1 MAGRVRVS
9 HVNTD
14 LIRTTIFLI
23 TLIVIIIM
31 IRNSMIKMFV
41 FMSEHE
47 AVQSDTFSPQLLM

>member
-23 TLIVIIIM
+23 TLIVIIII
-31 IRNSMIKMFV
+31 IRNSMIKY
-41 FMSEHE
+41 
-47 AVQSDTFSPQLLM
+47 

>member
-14 LIRTTIFLI
+14 LIRTIFLI

-31 IRNSMIKMFV
+31 IRNSMIK
-41 FMSEHE
+41 
-47 AVQSDTFSPQLLM
+47 LLINFNVILI